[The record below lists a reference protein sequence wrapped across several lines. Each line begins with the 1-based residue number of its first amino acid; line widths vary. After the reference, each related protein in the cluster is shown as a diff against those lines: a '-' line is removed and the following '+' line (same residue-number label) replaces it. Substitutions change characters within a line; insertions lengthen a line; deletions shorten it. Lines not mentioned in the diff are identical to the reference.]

1 MKPNHN
7 HPVPRNKNSR
17 RWPMIIIGMLFAHV
31 LLMMTCVVIVLQRPG
46 ESAIISD
53 YYNKAQAYD
62 YYKQQLTASQK
73 LGWKTDLEQ
82 TDQTDGLGHRRMTL
96 SLSDSKN
103 QPLAGATV
111 NVHCFHWS
119 TATRRKRS
127 RPAPPRPGNIIS
139 PSPPNTWGSGNSTSP
154 RNPAIGLSFR
164 P

>member
-1 MKPNHN
+1 
-7 HPVPRNKNSR
+7 
-17 RWPMIIIGMLFAHV
+17 MIIIGMLFAHV

-119 TATRRKRS
+119 HGDEAKTLTASATAS
-127 RPAPPRPGNIIS
+127 GQYNFALPAKYMGFWQFDI
-139 PSPPNTWGSGNSTSP
+139 TAQSGNRTFIQTVTQFI
-154 RNPAIGLSFR
+154 N
-164 P
+164 